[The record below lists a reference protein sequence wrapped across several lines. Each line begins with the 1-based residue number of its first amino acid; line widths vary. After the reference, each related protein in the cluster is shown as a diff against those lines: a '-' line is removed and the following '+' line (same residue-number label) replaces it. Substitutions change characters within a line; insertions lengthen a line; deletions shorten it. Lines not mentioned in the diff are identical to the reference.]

1 MSAIVYKNVESDVR
15 RCSTTLEWA
24 VRRVTSAPA
33 TVAALWATVIHECVC
48 IVRSAT
54 RRDGCGVS
62 TGLGVTGRGRRQCGG
77 RGRVH
82 GKSALSVDRVN
93 RVVVRWS

>member
-1 MSAIVYKNVESDVR
+1 
-15 RCSTTLEWA
+15 
-24 VRRVTSAPA
+24 VTSAPA

-62 TGLGVTGRGRRQCGG
+62 TRLGVTGRGRRRGR